1 MVQQSFK
8 RDFMSAQLV
17 SSEAMLATQDVLAD
31 SHHKLAHI
39 EERTVTPAPASPID
53 DDFRAR
59 LAAAV
64 LAVLPSVQCAGGE
77 MQGGVQIPLD
87 IHFAQSSLGATDLN
101 SCQSEHHADNVPVAT
116 HQPGV
121 QNPPDSH
128 FAQRSPGATELNNY
142 QPEHH
147 VANLLVAK

>member
-1 MVQQSFK
+1 
-8 RDFMSAQLV
+8 
-17 SSEAMLATQDVLAD
+17 
-31 SHHKLAHI
+31 
-39 EERTVTPAPASPID
+39 
-53 DDFRAR
+53 
-59 LAAAV
+59 
-64 LAVLPSVQCAGGE
+64 

-147 VANLLVAK
+147 VDNLLVAKHHPESSQCLFRGSQQEKDILPFDMLMSGTID